1 MFPYVDLIAT
11 LGGLIV
17 SPLFDFI
24 KKKFISGANDT
35 PERTIGTLATTSPEA
50 LEGYTKGLA
59 DYLDA
64 QVDYFNRDVIGEV
77 SKWVRDLRAAI
88 RPIGVC
94 ISFVILAWMSYLYIT
109 GEITRLIGITGAE
122 ETLTGIR
129 LSCEIVITS
138 WFGHRITIRDS

>member
-17 SPLFDFI
+17 SPLYDFI
-24 KKKFISGANDT
+24 KKKFIPEANDT
-35 PERTIGTLATTSPEA
+35 PERTISTLATTSPEA

-77 SKWVRDLRAAI
+77 SKWVRNLRAAI

-94 ISFVILAWMSYLYIT
+94 IAFVILAWMAYLYIT

-138 WFGHRITIRDS
+138 WFGHRITIKDS

>member
-1 MFPYVDLIAT
+1 MFPYIDLIAT

-24 KKKFISGANDT
+24 KKKFIPGANDT
-35 PERTIGTLATTSPEA
+35 PERTISTLATTSPEA

-94 ISFVILAWMSYLYIT
+94 IAFVILAWMAYLYIT

-138 WFGHRITIRDS
+138 WFGHRITIKDS